1 MFCEEPTRQLNVS
14 LSSGVMMSY
23 VTVYSVLCSVSS
35 ALAVFDV
42 CSSRDS
48 LHAPI
53 TDMFMR
59 KTFHPVF

>member
-1 MFCEEPTRQLNVS
+1 MFCEEHLCKLDS
-14 LSSGVMMSY
+14 SMSSGVMMSY